1 MEAFVLQLIVCLR
14 GGKTSAIKG
23 LFTMPP
29 RTVRTAVSCTVLAQ
43 VVLSDAYYKHATQDI
58 SHDGGQRPV
67 IHIYGD
73 NPQVS

>member
-1 MEAFVLQLIVCLR
+1 
-14 GGKTSAIKG
+14 
-23 LFTMPP
+23 MPP

-43 VVLSDAYYKHATQDI
+43 VVLSDAYYKHTHATQDI